1 MERMMAH
8 TLERPVDD
16 ANLQKLREDYDSLKR
31 EYAAIWRDVDT
42 LKRRNIYFSGH
53 YTAWQEK
60 RVTHVMDH
68 FGRGWF
74 GGKRVLELACGY
86 GDIGSYFEML
96 GADVT
101 YSDARQEHLDFI
113 KASKPNAKTI
123 RANLENEWPFEGHF
137 DLILHFGVLY
147 HLENVWFSLQK
158 SLQNA
163 THLALETLVSDSED
177 ENAHY
182 LVTED
187 PRTGDTAYT
196 GTAAHLS
203 GPHIEKILRS
213 NGASFEMVRDDRMN
227 STIHCYDW
235 PVTNSGHTLGGQ
247 RRFWYV
253 TCPSA
258 GSAA

>member
-1 MERMMAH
+1 MER
-8 TLERPVDD
+8 TLEEQLGEDLR
-16 ANLQKLREDYDSLKR
+16 KLREDYDSLKR
-31 EYAAIWRDVDT
+31 DHVALWWDVDT
-42 LKRRNIYFSGH
+42 LKRRNTYFSGH

-68 FGRGWF
+68 YGRGWF
-74 GGKRVLELACGY
+74 ADKRVLELACGY
-86 GDIGSYFEML
+86 GDIGIYFTML

-101 YSDARQEHLDFI
+101 FSDARQEHLDFI
-113 KASKPNAKTI
+113 KTSMPNAKTI

-147 HLENVWFSLQK
+147 HLENVRFSIEK
-158 SLQNA
+158 SLQSAAN
-163 THLALETLVSDSED
+163 LAIETLVSDSDD

-182 LVTED
+182 LVKED
-187 PRTGDTAYT
+187 PKAGDTAFA
-196 GTAAHLS
+196 GTAAHVS

-213 NGASFEMVRDDRMN
+213 HGASFEMVRDDRMN

-235 PVTNSGHTLGGQ
+235 PVTNSGRTLGGQ

-253 TCPSA
+253 KCPNP
-258 GSAA
+258 GPAA